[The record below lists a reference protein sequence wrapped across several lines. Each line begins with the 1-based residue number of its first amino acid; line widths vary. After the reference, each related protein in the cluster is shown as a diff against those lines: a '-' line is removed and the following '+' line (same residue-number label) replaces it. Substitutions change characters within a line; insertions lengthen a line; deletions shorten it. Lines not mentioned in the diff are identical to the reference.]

1 MHLRVAF
8 VLAAW
13 SIASFGTAANAQVIR
28 DIAYDSSIG
37 RFGLGDLYLPEK
49 VTTENIVSAGR
60 GYLMVHAASD
70 GEKTIRLPSRCDVCE
85 LYGARK
91 PLKDAI
97 EIREFLKK
105 GETLVYRMDPD
116 PCAFRHFR

>member
-1 MHLRVAF
+1 MPPDAAALRKAFREAGAHVWMETDDIVA
-8 VLAAW
+8 
-13 SIASFGTAANAQVIR
+13 
-28 DIAYDSSIG
+28 
-37 RFGLGDLYLPEK
+37 
-49 VTTENIVSAGR
+49 AGR